1 MTYAVGG
8 CILLFGIIG
17 VMRLVVFAADWWTR
31 P

>member
-1 MTYAVGG
+1 MIVVYG
-8 CILLFGIIG
+8 CIALFSVIG